1 MSAIKIN
8 NLVKRWGGFTAVDDI
23 SFEMGEA
30 EFVALLGPSGCASAS
45 RHMTRL
51 QDKHAATLQT
61 TSLHLSATSSGSI
74 HTWFQSPTQSSKMP
88 ASCATAGCARPSAA
102 PRGGAQPRRCS
113 LPAPLDFGE
122 LAR

>member
-45 RHMTRL
+45 CHMTRL

-61 TSLHLSATSSGSI
+61 KSLHLDVLRDLKQINSHLVSVAHPI
-74 HTWFQSPTQSSKMP
+74 LEE
-88 ASCATAGCARPSAA
+88 AGLLRDSRLRKA
-102 PRGGAQPRRCS
+102 
-113 LPAPLDFGE
+113 
-122 LAR
+122 